1 MWRCTI
7 YSIRMNRLELYE
19 QHKFNTTVNRI
30 RRKGSSKSNV
40 VSREINLV
48 VENGDEKHFVFCYN
62 KRQKGR

>member
-1 MWRCTI
+1 
-7 YSIRMNRLELYE
+7 MNRLELYE